1 VKHIL
6 SAIALAFVVTPA
18 SAEGHLGS
26 GDSEAGAAVF
36 KKCQSCHVVR
46 DDEGTTLAGKS
57 GKIGPN
63 LFGVVGRTAGAL
75 EGFRYKKSIIAAG
88 EGGLVWDAE
97 QIAEY
102 VQDPTKF
109 LRKVLDSGRARS
121 GMSFKLRDETD
132 AANIAAFLATFS
144 DPSS

>member
-1 VKHIL
+1 MKHIL

-18 SAEGHLGS
+18 SADGHLGS
-26 GDSEAGAAVF
+26 GDPEAGAAVF
-36 KKCQSCHVVR
+36 KRCQACHVVR

-57 GKIGPN
+57 GKAGPN
-63 LFGVVGRTAGAL
+63 LFGVVGRTAGTL
-75 EGFRYKKSIIAAG
+75 EGFRYKKAIVEAG

-102 VQDPTKF
+102 VQDPTKY
-109 LRKVLDSGRARS
+109 LRKVLDSKSARS
-121 GMSFKLRDETD
+121 GMSFKLKDETD